1 MGGGY
6 MSLSGWEGE
15 EGGNN
20 DVATSAVVAA
30 HVATLL

>member
-1 MGGGY
+1 

-15 EGGNN
+15 KGGND

-30 HVATLL
+30 HVATLV